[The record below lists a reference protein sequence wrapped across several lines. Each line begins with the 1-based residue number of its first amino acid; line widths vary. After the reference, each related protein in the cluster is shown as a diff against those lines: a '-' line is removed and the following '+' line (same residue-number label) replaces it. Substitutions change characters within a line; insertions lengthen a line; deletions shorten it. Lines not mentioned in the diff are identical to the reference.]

1 MFSNIFNKKKY
12 RHGIIALIWIYAFA
26 LILPTNMRIFDEFGF
41 DCRSGTCDFIANKNG
56 VSPQNADLILNSI
69 AFILTSAIILLSY
82 SYILFYIWHKHK
94 YLKKYGTRYSK
105 YKNFGKV
112 PFNGKARG

>member
-1 MFSNIFNKKKY
+1 MPKN
-12 RHGIIALIWIYAFA
+12 AFD
-26 LILPTNMRIFDEFGF
+26 LYQICTVFER
-41 DCRSGTCDFIANKNG
+41 DFIANKNG

-69 AFILTSAIILLSY
+69 AFILTSAIIVLSY

-105 YKNFGKV
+105 YWKYHK
-112 PFNGKARG
+112 